1 MRSLFNNWRKGTRKM
16 TTNNEHI
23 KELCNQL
30 VSAVRA
36 DVKQDL
42 YQRFKAEF
50 DFQTG
55 MHGEP
60 LQPVRR
66 RGERG
71 ADKRPFRPNSSLARV
86 YRVLAARK
94 HGININTLARE
105 SGLTVRGVSNAVHRL
120 RQHGYSIV
128 VNRAGYQRPKYKLA
142 S

>member
-1 MRSLFNNWRKGTRKM
+1 MRSLFNNWKKGTRKM

-60 LQPVRR
+60 LQPVRQ
-66 RGERG
+66 RGQRG
-71 ADKRPFRPNSSLARV
+71 NDKRPFRPNSSLARV
-86 YRVLAARK
+86 YRTLASRR
-94 HGININTLARE
+94 HGVNIKTLARE
-105 SGLTVRGVSNAVHRL
+105 SGLTVRGVQNAVHRL
-120 RQHGYSIV
+120 RKHGYSIV
-128 VNRAGYQRPKYKLA
+128 VKREGFLRPKYRLA

>member
-1 MRSLFNNWRKGTRKM
+1 M

-60 LQPVRR
+60 INQPRQKT
-66 RGERG
+66 RGQRG
-71 ADKRPFRPNSSLARV
+71 KDKRPFRANSPLARI
-86 YRVLAARK
+86 YRTLASRK
-94 HGININTLARE
+94 HGVNINTLCRE
-105 SGLTVRGVSNAVHRL
+105 TGCDRKAVQNAIHRL
-120 RQHGYSIV
+120 RGHGYEIV
-128 VNRAGYQRPKYKLA
+128 SVRRGYRLPKYKLA

>member
-1 MRSLFNNWRKGTRKM
+1 M

-23 KELCNQL
+23 NELCNQL
-30 VSAVRA
+30 VAAVRA
-36 DVKQDL
+36 DVKAKL
-42 YQRFKAEF
+42 YERFKAEF

-71 ADKRPFRPNSSLARV
+71 ADKRPFRPNSSLAKL
-86 YRVLAARK
+86 YRVLASRK
-94 HGININTLARE
+94 TGVNIQTLARE
-105 SGLTVRGVSNAVHRL
+105 TGLTKKAVHMAVYKL
-120 RQHGYSIV
+120 RKHGYKIV
-128 VNRAGYQRPKYKLA
+128 VKREGFQRPKYKLA

>member
-1 MRSLFNNWRKGTRKM
+1 M

-55 MHGEP
+55 MHGEK
-60 LQPVRR
+60 LEPVRR

-71 ADKRPFRPNSSLARV
+71 ADKRPFRPNSSLAKL
-86 YRVLAARK
+86 YRVLASRK
-94 HGININTLARE
+94 NGVNIQTLARE
-105 SGLTVRGVSNAVHRL
+105 TGLTKKAVHMAVYKL
-120 RQHGYSIV
+120 RKHGYNIV
-128 VNRAGYQRPKYKLA
+128 VKREGFQRPKYRLA

>member
-1 MRSLFNNWRKGTRKM
+1 M

-30 VSAVRA
+30 VSAVR
-36 DVKQDL
+36 QDIRQEL
-42 YQRFKAEF
+42 TAKLREEF
-50 DFQTG
+50 GTGVATG

-71 ADKRPFRPNSSLARV
+71 ADKRPFRPNSSLAKL
-86 YRVLAARK
+86 YRVLASRKTGVNIQTLSRETGLTRKAVQMAVYKLRK
-94 HGININTLARE
+94 HG
-105 SGLTVRGVSNAVHRL
+105 
-120 RQHGYSIV
+120 YKIV
-128 VNRAGYQRPKYKLA
+128 VKREGFQRPKYRLA